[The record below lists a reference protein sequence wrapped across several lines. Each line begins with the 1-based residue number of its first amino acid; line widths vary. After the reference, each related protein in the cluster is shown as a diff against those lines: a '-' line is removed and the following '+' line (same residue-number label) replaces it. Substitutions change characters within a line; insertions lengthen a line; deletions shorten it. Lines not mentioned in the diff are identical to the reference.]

1 MVSNLSNDPLLK
13 SLVITA
19 QHHDLPVSEE
29 STIAGLPL
37 VDGLL
42 TPSIFHRAA
51 KRVGLSSKICKR
63 ALNELN
69 QQLLPAILLLNDQQ
83 CCVLKSI
90 DFKANQAEVIYPE
103 LPETVVSISVQ
114 TLIQLYSGQIIY
126 VRPEFHFDHRAPE
139 IKKTRDRHWFWG
151 VITENRR
158 LYRDVIIAAVM
169 INLFAVAMP
178 LFVMN
183 VYDRVVP
190 NHATDTLW
198 VLSSGIFII
207 LTADLILKMMRS
219 WFVDLG
225 ASRADVKLSAT
236 IMERVLGMKM
246 VNRPAS
252 AGSFAASVHSF
263 ESIRSFMSSLTITA
277 LVDLPF
283 VLLFILIIAIIG
295 WPMVIPIIV
304 GALLVLV
311 YALSAQSKMHSLSE
325 EAMRAGALRNGTLIE
340 SLSNL
345 ETVKS
350 FGAESR
356 LQTIWEKST
365 IFLTRTAAQ
374 MRLLSSSISNG
385 AQWTQHSV
393 AVSIIIIG
401 VYMIIEGNL
410 TQGGLIAAYLLSS
423 RAMAPISQAAGL
435 IAQYHHAS
443 TAMQSLND
451 IMDRPVERPEGK
463 NWISRPTIR
472 GDIEFKR
479 VNFKYPDDERL
490 ALSDVSF
497 KIKAGEHVAIL
508 GRNGSGKSTL
518 EKLILGLY
526 EPESGSVLV
535 DGVDIRQIDPSEL
548 RRKIGYVPQD
558 VSMFFGTLK
567 ENITTGFPH
576 AEDQQIIKAA
586 NLSGLAG
593 FINTHPA
600 GFHMQ
605 VGERGQLLSGGQR
618 QSIAIAR
625 ALISDPPILVLDEP
639 TGSLDHT
646 SEETIKQNLIQFT
659 KGKTLL
665 VVTHRSSLLALADRI
680 IVVDGGKIVADG
692 PKVEVMEALKQGRV
706 GSAV

>member
-13 SLVITA
+13 SLVIIA

-69 QQLLPAILLLNDQQ
+69 QQLFPAILLLNDQQ

>member
-1 MVSNLSNDPLLK
+1 MSSGLSIDPLLK
-13 SLVITA
+13 SLVIIG
-19 QHHDLPVSEE
+19 QFHDLPVSEK

-37 VDGLL
+37 IDGLL
-42 TPSIFHRAA
+42 SPSIFHRAA

-63 ALNELN
+63 KLDELN
-69 QQLLPAILLLNDQQ
+69 TQLFPAVLILNDKK

-90 DFKANQAEVIYPE
+90 DLNTQQAEVIYPE
-103 LPETVVSISVQ
+103 LPETVVSVSTEKLLQ
-114 TLIQLYSGQIIY
+114 YYSGQIIY
-126 VRPEFHFDHRAPE
+126 VRPEYRFDHRAPE
-139 IKKTRDRHWFWG
+139 IKRTKNRHWFWG
-151 VITENRR
+151 VISENRR
-158 LYRDVIIAAVM
+158 LYRDVIIAAIM

-198 VLSSGIFII
+198 VLASGIFIV
-207 LTADLILKMMRS
+207 LTADLVLKMMRS

-225 ASRADVKLSAT
+225 ASRADVKLSAS

-252 AGSFAASVHSF
+252 AGSFANNVHSF
-263 ESIRSFMSSLTITA
+263 ESIRSFMSSLTVIA

-283 VLLFILIIAIIG
+283 VLLFISIIAIIG
-295 WPMVIPIIV
+295 WPMVIPIII
-304 GALLVLV
+304 GAALVLV

-325 EAMRAGALRNGTLIE
+325 DSMRAGSMRNGTLIE

-356 LQTIWEKST
+356 IQTIWEKST

-374 MRLLSSSISNG
+374 MRLLSSSITNI
-385 AQWTQHSV
+385 AQWTQHIV

-410 TQGGLIAAYLLSS
+410 SQGGLIAAYLLSS
-423 RAMAPISQAAGL
+423 RAMSPISQAAGL
-435 IAQYHHAS
+435 LAQYHHAS

-451 IMDRPVERPEGK
+451 IMDRPVERPNGK
-463 NWISRPTIR
+463 DWISRPSIK

-479 VNFKYPDDERL
+479 VSFKYPDDERS
-490 ALSDVSF
+490 ALTDVSF
-497 KIKAGEHVAIL
+497 KIKAGEHVAVL

-526 EPESGSVLV
+526 EPESGSVLI
-535 DGVDIRQIDPSEL
+535 DNVDIRQIDPSEL
-548 RRKIGYVPQD
+548 RRQIGYVPQD

-567 ENITTGFPH
+567 ENIITGFPH
-576 AEDQQIIKAA
+576 ADDHQIIKAA
-586 NLSGLAG
+586 NLSGLAS
-593 FINTHPA
+593 FINSHPA
-600 GFHMQ
+600 GFNMQ

-618 QSIAIAR
+618 QSVAIAR

-646 SEETIKQNLIQFT
+646 SEETIKQNLIQYT

-665 VVTHRSSLLALADRI
+665 VVTHRSSLLALTDRI
-680 IVVDGGKIVADG
+680 IVIDGGKIVADG
-692 PKVEVMEALKQGRV
+692 PKAEVMEALKQGRV